1 MRFKQQISA
10 CFRLLAVVLAIGCV
24 FATGR
29 RVSASEQ
36 GPSSSLRVG
45 QAAQQP
51 PAPVTPAPQES
62 VGPTLAVTV
71 DEAVRLALQN
81 NLGLEAE
88 RLGPQAAA
96 FDVAEARAAYAP
108 NLFSITTKSSSASP
122 PSDFLTGTGAVI
134 TSGGVRTTNGLAQA
148 VPWGGGRYQVSFF
161 GARSTTTGFTNY
173 NPALRSTLDA
183 SYTQPLLRGFKI
195 DGLRNQL
202 RLTRNAEQIA
212 DLDLRQR
219 VTQVSR
225 LARTGYYNLVS
236 TISALDIAR
245 QSLELSRELLRNN
258 ERKVEVGTMAPIDI
272 TEAQAEVARLEE
284 NVFVA
289 ESQIR
294 SAEDSLRM
302 LLLNPSRPDFW
313 TTKLVPAEQPTL
325 EPKPIDVDA
334 AITNALQNRVD
345 IAVVKKRL
353 ESTDISMEFLR
364 NQKLPE
370 VNLQANYGVIGL
382 AGTQFQF
389 GEGGFPPP
397 VVSQTQRS
405 FMDAVRDVL
414 GNDFRSWSFQ
424 VNVSY
429 PIGTSTADAALA
441 SARLRRQQ
449 QQTNLRE
456 LEMAVTAQ
464 VRNAGRQVTTSLQ
477 RVQSTR
483 TARVLSEKRLA
494 AEEKRLEVGLSDTF
508 RVSQTQRDLSA
519 AKRAELQAILDYNN
533 ALVNFEAVQTVPLGG
548 GQ

>member
-10 CFRLLAVVLAIGCV
+10 CFRLLAVALVIAGV

-29 RVSASEQ
+29 GVSASEQ
-36 GPSSSLRVG
+36 GPSTSLG
-45 QAAQQP
+45 ASQTAQQP
-51 PAPVTPAPQES
+51 PATPAPPQA

-71 DEAVRLALQN
+71 EEAVRLALQN

-108 NLFSITTKSSSASP
+108 DLFSITTKSSSATP

-173 NPALRSTLDA
+173 NPALRSTLDM

-202 RLTRNAEQIA
+202 KQTRTAEQIA

-225 LARTGYYNLVS
+225 SARTAYYNLVS
-236 TISALDIAR
+236 TISGLQLA
-245 QSLELSRELLRNN
+245 QESLELSREQLRNN

-284 NVFVA
+284 SVIVA

-294 SAEDSLRM
+294 TAEDSLRM

-313 TTKLVPAEQPTL
+313 TTQLVPAEQPTL
-325 EPKPIDVDA
+325 EPKSIDVDA
-334 AITNALQNRVD
+334 AITNALQNRID

-353 ESTDISMEFLR
+353 ESTDISVEFLR

-397 VVSQTQRS
+397 IVNQTERS
-405 FMDAVRDVL
+405 FMDAVRDVI

-424 VNVSY
+424 INVNY

-441 SARLRRQQ
+441 SARVRRQQ

-483 TARVLSEKRLA
+483 TARELSEKRFA

-508 RVSQTQRDLSA
+508 RLFQTQRDLSA

-533 ALVNFEAVQTVPLGG
+533 ALVNFEAVQTVPLFG

>member
-483 TARVLSEKRLA
+483 TARELSEKRLA

>member
-10 CFRLLAVVLAIGCV
+10 CFRILAAVLAVVCV

-36 GPSSSLRVG
+36 GPSTSIRAG
-45 QAAQQP
+45 QAAQP
-51 PAPVTPAPQES
+51 PAPATPATQEP

-88 RLGPQAAA
+88 RLGPQVASLG
-96 FDVAEARAAYAP
+96 VAEARAAYAP
-108 NLFSITTKSSSASP
+108 VLFSTTTKNNNASP
-122 PSDFLTGTGAVI
+122 PDSFLSGTGDII
-134 TSGGVRTTNGLAQA
+134 TSGGVRNNAGVFQN
-148 VPWGGGRYQVSFF
+148 VFWGGGQYQVAFS
-161 GARSTTTGFTNY
+161 GNRTTTTGLSSF
-173 NPALRSTLDA
+173 NPNLRANIDA
-183 SYTQPLLRGFKI
+183 SFTQPLLRNFKI
-195 DGLRNQL
+195 DGFRQQV
-202 RLTRNAEQIA
+202 RLSHNTEQIA
-212 DLDLRQR
+212 DLELRQR

-236 TISALDIAR
+236 TISGLDLAN

-258 ERKVEVGTMAPIDI
+258 QRKVEVGTMAPIDI

-284 NVFVA
+284 SVIVA

-313 TTKLVPAEQPTL
+313 TTKLTPAEQPSL
-325 EPKPIDVDA
+325 EPVPINVDA
-334 AITNALQNRVD
+334 AVSNALQNRID
-345 IAVVKKRL
+345 IAVFKKRL
-353 ESTDISMEFLR
+353 ESTDFNLEYLR

-370 VNLQANYGVIGL
+370 VNLQANYGVVGV
-382 AGTQFQF
+382 AGTQLECDRNTFECIAL
-389 GEGGFPPP
+389 G
-397 VVSQTQRS
+397 QRRYT
-405 FMDAVRDVL
+405 AALRDVF
-414 GNDFRSWSFQ
+414 GNDIRSWSLQF
-424 VNVSY
+424 VVRY
-429 PIGTSTADAALA
+429 PIGTSQADAALA
-441 SARLRRQQ
+441 SARLQRQQ

-456 LEMAVTAQ
+456 LEMVITAQ

-477 RVQSTR
+477 RVTSTK
-483 TARVLSEKRLA
+483 TARELSEKRLA

-508 RVSQTQRDLSA
+508 RVFQTQRDLSA
-519 AKRAELQAILDYNN
+519 AKRAELQAILDYNR
-533 ALVNFEAVQTVPLGG
+533 ALVDFEAVQTVPLAG